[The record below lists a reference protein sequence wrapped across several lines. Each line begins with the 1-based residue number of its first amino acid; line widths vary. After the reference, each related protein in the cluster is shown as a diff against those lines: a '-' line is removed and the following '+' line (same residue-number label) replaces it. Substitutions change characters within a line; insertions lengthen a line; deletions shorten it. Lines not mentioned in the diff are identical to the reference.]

1 MAAAGRH
8 QNPHETE
15 EVDAMARVSDVP
27 ETALPDDLRPLYRK
41 FAGGDA
47 DFTNQLR
54 VVAHSPDAFRHLYG
68 LIDAW
73 REHGSLP
80 RRLVEIAV
88 VTASRVNDCAYCVGH
103 HGTAL
108 IRLGLDAE
116 TVERILDDV
125 PPGLDERERLV
136 RDYARLVGER
146 AWGIRDK
153 TIADLKKHFS
163 DRQIVEL
170 TIRIGLC
177 VLFNKLNQA
186 LEIGIEDAV
195 ATDAANKN
203 VRLAG
208 KAPAPQRPL

>member
-1 MAAAGRH
+1 
-8 QNPHETE
+8 
-15 EVDAMARVSDVP
+15 MARVSDAP
-27 ETALPDDLRPLYRK
+27 EDALPDDLKPLYRK
-41 FAGGDA
+41 FAGGDG

-73 REHGSLP
+73 RDHGGLP

-108 IRLGLDAE
+108 IRLGLDAG
-116 TVERILDDV
+116 TVERILEDA

-136 RDYARLVGER
+136 RDYARLVSER
-146 AWGIRDK
+146 AWGIRDGV
-153 TIADLKKHFS
+153 IAGLKEHFS

-177 VLFNKLNQA
+177 ILFNKLNQA
-186 LEIGIEDAV
+186 LQIGIEEPVRAE
-195 ATDAANKN
+195 AARNN
-203 VRLAG
+203 LSLLG
-208 KAPAPQRPL
+208 EAPAARRRTR